1 MDLFI
6 IIAIIAVSKEVY
18 RPPAA
23 QGKPASFKLHD
34 EEQTNA
40 SRSKLFLIFKIFDFF
55 FHFYSNKVEPIEI

>member
-6 IIAIIAVSKEVY
+6 IIVIIAVSKEVY

-40 SRSKLFLIFKIFDFF
+40 SRSKISFIFSNFWNFFSFLL
-55 FHFYSNKVEPIEI
+55 